1 MATYNIIYNFT
12 KCKGVENNPTTYEEG
27 SMDWIAMRAR
37 AVDGC
42 FFEDGVVTGSF
53 ECTYNGS
60 PQTFDVKARKVSADE
75 DQKVLD
81 GGMSGIT
88 SDGKF
93 MSWRFM
99 PASSVTG
106 TATFNLNASGTP
118 VQPVSVLNKVAHTT
132 YKTEV
137 QGRNTKITLTC
148 DDGYTFDGVPRITY
162 GGNLHENMTVSGNV
176 ATFTHDTALYD
187 GNAILEGKTKAVVPP
202 VSVTNNVAHTTYQK
216 EVQGDNTVITLTCD
230 SGYTFDGV
238 PTVTYGG
245 DPEDPFAESTTEN
258 MTVSGNVATFTL
270 ATASYGGSATL
281 SGNTKEVIPE
291 PQNNI
296 SGTTYTAEQDPFTE
310 ATTVTITCNDGLVFD
325 GVPTV
330 KYVNTTGQQTILAA
344 TLNDDKTVGT
354 VEITD
359 LKYIVSLDGK
369 TKPKPVEPVEPTE
382 PTVTNNVPDSKES
395 HTVDG
400 HSVTVKLTSNNVMLN
415 VSCAYVSTDGSS
427 KNIPVSVN
435 VVVKPLVD
443 SSNVTSNASVI
454 LPDVDFNSPIVIT
467 GESKKALRVDY
478 YLSGCTSD
486 VRPTY
491 WFVGEPFTVN
501 LTADSGNQFDEPDK
515 CKLIGYSVF
524 APVYTSP
531 MEISEDKLTAT
542 GTITPT
548 VGTAQR
554 DDFYIEVHGV
564 ANPQSEPTKKY
575 GFINAYVLNEQN
587 LEDFATARFVPYT
600 GEVGSTKEDPI
611 SYDLGDYVN
620 RVKRFFFQ
628 VDKGS
633 SSKLMCGN
641 FMVDTTVYN
650 LASDSKVLSF
660 GSVEIPNVT
669 QSTADYDT
677 ELNMFVPFIGLES
690 LPVDLIGHTVGLELR
705 VNLLGGGGVYVMTC
719 DDRIVWT
726 KEVEP
731 CTDVLFRT
739 QKQEI
744 QVLGGSKF
752 DSTYLMGLTP
762 YIVLQ
767 KKTITSTGV
776 ETASSRLTK
785 VKDVSGFTK
794 MVNVKFAD
802 TTNMLTDDVNTI
814 INILRN
820 GFTL

>member
-1 MATYNIIYNFT
+1 MAIYNIIYNFAN
-12 KCKGVENNPTTYEEG
+12 CVGVENNPKTYD
-27 SMDWIAMRAR
+27 SDYSDWIPIRAR

-42 FFEDGVVTGSF
+42 YFEEGVPIGTF
-53 ECTYNGS
+53 EANYQGS
-60 PQTFDVKARKVSADE
+60 PRTFDVQARKVSADE
-75 DQKVLD
+75 DQKVID
-81 GGMSGIT
+81 GGMTGMT
-88 SDGKF
+88 SDGTF
-93 MSWRFM
+93 ISWRFI
-99 PASSVTG
+99 PG
-106 TATFNLNASGTP
+106 TAFTGNATFSIGASGTP
-118 VQPVSVLNKVAHTT
+118 VV
-132 YKTEV
+132 
-137 QGRNTKITLTC
+137 
-148 DDGYTFDGVPRITY
+148 
-162 GGNLHENMTVSGNV
+162 
-176 ATFTHDTALYD
+176 
-187 GNAILEGKTKAVVPP
+187 P
-202 VSVTNNVAHTTYQK
+202 VSVTNNVTYTTYQK

-230 SGYTFDGV
+230 SGYTFDGT
-238 PTVTYGG
+238 PTVTYGA
-245 DPEDPFAESTTEN
+245 DPEDPFSEGTTEN

-270 ATASYGGSATL
+270 ATSSYGGYATL
-281 SGNTKEVIPE
+281 DGNTKEVIPG

-296 SGTTYTAEQDPFTE
+296 TGATYTSEEDPFGE
-310 ATTVTITCNDGLVFD
+310 STTVTITCNDGLVFD
-325 GVPTV
+325 GVPTIT
-330 KYVNTTGQQTILAA
+330 YVNTSGQQTVA
-344 TLNDDKTVGT
+344 TTTVNETNT
-354 VEITD
+354 VATAEITD
-359 LKYIVSLDGK
+359 LKYIVSLDGNTK
-369 TKPKPVEPVEPTE
+369 TKPVVPTE

-400 HSVTVKLTSNNVMLN
+400 HSVTVRLTSNKVMMN
-415 VSCAYVSTDGSS
+415 VSCAYVSTNGSS
-427 KNIPVSVN
+427 KNVPVN
-435 VVVKPLVD
+435 VEVVVTPLVD
-443 SSNVTSNASVI
+443 SGGVTSNASVV
-454 LPDVDFNSPIVIT
+454 LPDVDFNTPVVIT
-467 GESKKALRVDY
+467 GSSKKALRIDY
-478 YLSGCTSD
+478 YLSGCTTD

-491 WFVGEPFTVN
+491 WFVGEPLTVN

-515 CKLIGYSVF
+515 CKLVGYSVF
-524 APVYTSP
+524 APIYTQP
-531 MEISEDKLTAT
+531 MRISEDKLTAT

-548 VGTAQR
+548 VNTPQR
-554 DDFYIEVHGV
+554 DDFYIEVNGV
-564 ANPQSEPTKKY
+564 ANPQTTPTKKY
-575 GFINAYVLNEQN
+575 GFINAYVLNEKN

-600 GEVGSTKEDPI
+600 GDVGSTKEDPI
-611 SYDLGDYVN
+611 SYDLGDYIN
-620 RVKRFFFQ
+620 KVKRFFFQ

-677 ELNMFVPFIGLES
+677 ELNLFVPFIGLET
-690 LPVDLIGHTVGLELR
+690 LPVDLIGHTVALEMR

-802 TTNMLTDDVNTI
+802 TKNMLTDDVNTI

>member
-1 MATYNIIYNFT
+1 MASTYNINYTFERCT
-12 KCKGVENNPTTYEEG
+12 DSG
-27 SMDWIAMRAR
+27 SDKT
-37 AVDGC
+37 
-42 FFEDGVVTGSF
+42 FFNDGVTW
-53 ECTYNGS
+53 CH
-60 PQTFDVKARKVSADE
+60 VKAEAVNGCTFREEDPACKIEMFYNDRWTTIYMNLKKVTPDE
-75 DQKVLD
+75 DQLVINGEK
-81 GGMSGIT
+81 SGIT
-88 SDGKF
+88 SDGTF
-93 MSWRFM
+93 LHRRFTF
-99 PASSVTG
+99 PTGYTGDADCYVKASD
-106 TATFNLNASGTP
+106 GTP
-118 VQPVSVLNKVAHTT
+118 TPVPTLN
-132 YKTEV
+132 
-137 QGRNTKITLTC
+137 
-148 DDGYTFDGVPRITY
+148 
-162 GGNLHENMTVSGNV
+162 
-176 ATFTHDTALYD
+176 
-187 GNAILEGKTKAVVPP
+187 
-202 VSVTNNVAHTTYQK
+202 VTNNVAHTTYK
-216 EVQGDNTVITLTCD
+216 TKTSGSNTVITLTCD
-230 SGYTFDGV
+230 DGFTFDGV
-238 PTVTYGG
+238 PTVTYGA
-245 DPEDPFAESTTEN
+245 DPEDPFSEGTTEN

-270 ATASYGGSATL
+270 ATASYGDYATL
-281 SGNTKEVIPE
+281 DGRTKEVIPE

-296 SGTTYTAEQDPFTE
+296 TGATYTTEQDPFTE
-310 ATTVTITCNDGLVFD
+310 VTTVTITCNDGLVFD

-330 KYVNTTGQQTILAA
+330 TYVNTSGQQTSVPTTVNETNTVA
-344 TLNDDKTVGT
+344 TA
-354 VEITD
+354 EISD
-359 LKYIVSLDGK
+359 LRYIVSLDGS
-369 TKPKPVEPVEPTE
+369 TKPKPVAPTE
-382 PTVTNNVPDSKES
+382 PTVTNNVPDSTES

-400 HSVTVKLTSNNVMLN
+400 HSVTVNLTSKKVMLN
-415 VSCAYVSTDGSS
+415 VSCAYVSTGGES
-427 KNIPVSVN
+427 KNVPVTVN
-435 VVVKPLVD
+435 VVVDEVVD
-443 SSNVTSNASVI
+443 KDNVSSNASVT
-454 LPDVDFNSPIVIT
+454 LPDVDFNSPVVIT
-467 GESKKALRVDY
+467 GSSKQAIRIDY
-478 YLSGCTSD
+478 YLSGCTP
-486 VRPTY
+486 VAQPTY
-491 WFVGEPFTVN
+491 CFVGEPLTVTLN
-501 LTADSGNQFDEPDK
+501 ADSGNVFDEPDK

-524 APVYTSP
+524 APVYTAP
-531 MEISEDKLTAT
+531 MTISEDKLSAT

-548 VGTAQR
+548 VGTADR
-554 DDFYIEVHGV
+554 DDYYIEVHGV
-564 ANPQSEPTKKY
+564 ANPQSIPTKKY

-600 GEVGSTKEDPI
+600 GETGSVKEDPI

-641 FMVDTTVYN
+641 FMVDTTVFN
-650 LASDSKVLSF
+650 LASDSKVIQF

-677 ELNMFVPFIGLES
+677 ELNLFVPFIGLES
-690 LPVDLIGHTVGLELR
+690 LPVDLIGQTVGLELR

-739 QKQEI
+739 QKQEVR
-744 QVLGGSKF
+744 VLGGSKF

>member
-1 MATYNIIYNFT
+1 MAATYDIIYNLT
-12 KCKGVENNPTTYEEG
+12 NCVGVENNPTTYEG
-27 SMDWIAMRAR
+27 GDMNWIAMRAR

-42 FFEDGVVTGSF
+42 FFEDNEVTGSF
-53 ECTYNGS
+53 EATYEGS
-60 PQTFDVKARKVSADE
+60 PMTFDVKAKKVTPDE
-75 DQKVLD
+75 DQTVID

-88 SDGKF
+88 SDG
-93 MSWRFM
+93 MYISWRFR
-99 PASSVTG
+99 PSTSFTG
-106 TATFNLNASGTP
+106 TATLNLNASGTP
-118 VQPVSVLNKVAHTT
+118 VAKLN
-132 YKTEV
+132 
-137 QGRNTKITLTC
+137 
-148 DDGYTFDGVPRITY
+148 
-162 GGNLHENMTVSGNV
+162 
-176 ATFTHDTALYD
+176 
-187 GNAILEGKTKAVVPP
+187 
-202 VSVTNNVAHTTYQK
+202 VTNNVAHTTYK
-216 EVQGDNTVITLTCD
+216 TKTSGSNTIITLTCD
-230 SGYTFDGV
+230 DGFTFDGV
-238 PTVTYGG
+238 PTVTYGA
-245 DPEDPFAESTTEN
+245 DPEDPFSDSTTEN
-258 MTVSGNVATFTL
+258 MNVSGKVATFTL
-270 ATASYGGSATL
+270 STASYGGYATL
-281 SGNTKEVIPE
+281 DGKTKEVIQE

-296 SGTTYTAEQDPFTE
+296 SGTTYRTEEDPFEET
-310 ATTVTITCNDGLVFD
+310 TTVTITCNDGLVFD

-330 KYVNTTGQQTILAA
+330 TYVNTTGQQTVVQTTVNETNTVA
-344 TLNDDKTVGT
+344 TA
-354 VEITD
+354 EISD
-359 LKYIVSLDGK
+359 LKYIVSLNGK
-369 TKPKPVEPVEPTE
+369 TKHKPVAPTE
-382 PTVTNNVPDSKES
+382 PTLTNNVPDSKES

-400 HSVTVKLTSNNVMLN
+400 HSVTVNLTSKKVMLN
-415 VSCAYVSTDGSS
+415 VSCAYVATDGSS
-427 KNIPVSVN
+427 KKVPVTVN
-435 VVVKPLVD
+435 VVINDVVD
-443 SSNVTSNASVI
+443 TDTVTSNASVT
-454 LPDVDFNSPIVIT
+454 LPNVDFNHPIVIT
-467 GESKKALRVDY
+467 GETKQAIRIDY
-478 YLSGCTSD
+478 NLSGCIPVTKQ
-486 VRPTY
+486 TY
-491 WFVGEPFTVN
+491 CFVGEPLTIN
-501 LTADSGNQFDEPDK
+501 LKADSGNQFTDATK
-515 CKLIGYSVF
+515 CTLTGYSTT
-524 APVYTSP
+524 ATSYIVT
-531 MEISEDKLTAT
+531 MTISEDKLTAT

-548 VGTAQR
+548 VGSEDR
-554 DDFYIEVHGV
+554 DDFYIIVDGIAE
-564 ANPQSEPTKKY
+564 PQAAPTKKY
-575 GFINAYVLNEQN
+575 GFINAYVLNEKN

-600 GEVGSTKEDPI
+600 GDSGSTKDDPI
-611 SYDLGDYVN
+611 SYDLGDYIN

-650 LASDSKVLSF
+650 LDSDKKVISF

-677 ELNMFVPFIGLES
+677 ELNLFVPFIGLET
-690 LPVDLIGHTVGLELR
+690 LPVDLIGCTVALEMR

-785 VKDVSGFTK
+785 VKEVSGFTK

-802 TTNMLTDDVNTI
+802 TTNMLSDDVNTI

>member
-1 MATYNIIYNFT
+1 MATYNINYTFERCTDVGSDNTFENDGSTWCHIKAEAVNGCTF
-12 KCKGVENNPTTYEEG
+12 VENDSACKIELY
-27 SMDWIAMRAR
+27 
-37 AVDGC
+37 
-42 FFEDGVVTGSF
+42 
-53 ECTYNGS
+53 YNDRWMS
-60 PQTFDVKARKVSADE
+60 VYFNLSKVPPEE
-75 DQKVLD
+75 DQLVRNGEK
-81 GGMSGIT
+81 SGIT
-88 SDGKF
+88 SDGTF
-93 MSWRFM
+93 LHRRFSF
-99 PASSVTG
+99 PNGYTG
-106 TATFNLNASGTP
+106 DADCYVKASGGTPTP
-118 VQPVSVLNKVAHTT
+118 VPTLNVTNNVAHTT
-132 YKTEV
+132 YKTKV
-137 QGRNTKITLTC
+137 QGSNTVITLTC
-148 DDGYTFDGVPRITY
+148 DDGFTFDGVPTVTY
-162 GGNLHENMTVSGNV
+162 GGDPDDPFAESSTADMTVSGNV
-176 ATFTHDTALYD
+176 ATFSLATASYGGSATLS
-187 GNAILEGKTKAVVPP
+187 GNTKAVAPPVQP

-230 SGYTFDGV
+230 SGYTFDGT
-238 PTVTYGG
+238 PTVTYGA
-245 DPEDPFAESTTEN
+245 DPQDPFSEGTTAN

-270 ATASYGGSATL
+270 ATASYGGFAKL
-281 SGNTKEVIPE
+281 DGNTKEVIP
-291 PQNNI
+291 
-296 SGTTYTAEQDPFTE
+296 
-310 ATTVTITCNDGLVFD
+310 
-325 GVPTV
+325 
-330 KYVNTTGQQTILAA
+330 
-344 TLNDDKTVGT
+344 
-354 VEITD
+354 
-359 LKYIVSLDGK
+359 
-369 TKPKPVEPVEPTE
+369 EPVEPTE
-382 PTVTNNVPDSKES
+382 PTVTNNVPDSTES

-400 HSVTVKLTSNNVMLN
+400 HSVTVNLTSKKVMLN
-415 VSCAYVSTDGSS
+415 VSCAYVATDGSS
-427 KNIPVSVN
+427 KNVPVTVN
-435 VVVKPLVD
+435 VVVNDVAD
-443 SSNVTSNASVI
+443 TDNVTSNASVV
-454 LPDVDFNSPIVIT
+454 LPDVDFNSPVVIS
-467 GESKKALRVDY
+467 GESKKAMRIDY
-478 YLSGCTSD
+478 YLTGCTP
-486 VRPTY
+486 VTQPTY
-491 WFVGEPFTVN
+491 CFVGEP
-501 LTADSGNQFDEPDK
+501 LTITLNADSGNQFDEPDK
-515 CKLIGYSVF
+515 CKLTGYSQF
-524 APVYTSP
+524 ATPYIVP
-531 MEISEDKLTAT
+531 MTISEDKLTAT

-548 VGTAQR
+548 VGTADR
-554 DDFYIEVHGV
+554 DDWYIIVEGV
-564 ANPQSEPTKKY
+564 ANPQTTPTKKY
-575 GFINAYVLNEQN
+575 GFINAYVLNEKN

-600 GEVGSTKEDPI
+600 GDVGSTKEDPI

-641 FMVDTTVYN
+641 FMVDTTVFN
-650 LASDSKVLSF
+650 LASDSKVISF

-677 ELNMFVPFIGLES
+677 ELNLFVPFIGLET
-690 LPVDLIGHTVGLELR
+690 LPVDLIGCTVALEMR

-785 VKDVSGFTK
+785 VRDVSGFTK

>member
-1 MATYNIIYNFT
+1 MASTYPIHYDFT
-12 KCKGVENNPTTYEEG
+12 RCTNNGSSNTYTNDFVTF
-27 SMDWIAMRAR
+27 SMFKAK

-42 FFEDGVVTGSF
+42 FFQENDGGNCYF
-53 ECTYNGS
+53 TYNGG
-60 PQTFDVKARKVSADE
+60 TRFDLNFTKVSPSD
-75 DQKVLD
+75 DQKVINGELT
-81 GGMSGIT
+81 GIT
-88 SDGKF
+88 SDGKYCCRRVRLDN
-93 MSWRFM
+93 SI
-99 PASSVTG
+99 SGDIYVT
-106 TATFNLNASGTP
+106 LNATGGTP
-118 VQPVSVLNKVAHTT
+118 VV
-132 YKTEV
+132 
-137 QGRNTKITLTC
+137 
-148 DDGYTFDGVPRITY
+148 
-162 GGNLHENMTVSGNV
+162 
-176 ATFTHDTALYD
+176 
-187 GNAILEGKTKAVVPP
+187 P
-202 VSVTNNVAHTTYQK
+202 VSVTNNVAHTKYKT
-216 EVQGDNTVITLTCD
+216 EVQGSNTKITLTCD
-230 SGYTFDGV
+230 NGYTFDGT
-238 PTVTYGG
+238 PTVTYGA
-245 DPEDPFAESTTEN
+245 DPEDPFSEGTTEN

-270 ATASYGGSATL
+270 ATASYGGYATL
-281 SGNTKEVIPE
+281 GGNTKEVIPE

-296 SGTTYTAEQDPFTE
+296 TGATYTTEEDPFSET
-310 ATTVTITCNDGLVFD
+310 TTVTITCNDGLVFD

-354 VEITD
+354 VEVTD

-369 TKPKPVEPVEPTE
+369 TKTKPVAPTE
-382 PTVTNNVPDSKES
+382 PTVTNNVPDSTES
-395 HTVDG
+395 HTVSG
-400 HSVTVKLTSNNVMLN
+400 SSVTVNLTSKKVMLN
-415 VSCAYVSTDGSS
+415 VSCAYYDTKGIS
-427 KNIPVSVN
+427 KNVSVTVN
-435 VVVKPLVD
+435 VVVDEIKD
-443 SSNVTSNASVI
+443 TDNVTSNASVV
-454 LPDVDFNSPIVIT
+454 LPDVDFNSPVVIS
-467 GESKKALRVDY
+467 GESKKAIRIDY
-478 YLSGCTSD
+478 YLTGCTP
-486 VRPTY
+486 VAQPTY
-491 WFVGEPFTVN
+491 CFVGEP
-501 LTADSGNQFDEPDK
+501 LTITLNADSGNVFDEPDK
-515 CKLIGYSVF
+515 CKLIGYSTF
-524 APVYTSP
+524 AESHVVP
-531 MEISEDKLTAT
+531 MTISEDKLTAT

-548 VGTAQR
+548 VGTSER

-564 ANPQSEPTKKY
+564 ANPQSTPTKKY
-575 GFINAYVLNEQN
+575 GFINAYVLNEHN

-600 GEVGSTKEDPI
+600 GETGSVKEDPI

-641 FMVDTTVYN
+641 FMVDTTVFN
-650 LASDSKVLSF
+650 LASDSKVIQF

-677 ELNMFVPFIGLES
+677 ELNLFVPFIGLES
-690 LPVDLIGHTVGLELR
+690 LSVDLIGCTVGLELR

-739 QKQEI
+739 QKQEVR
-744 QVLGGSKF
+744 VLGGSKF

>member
-1 MATYNIIYNFT
+1 MAATYNINYTFERCTDKGSDNTFYNDGATWCHIKAEAVNGCTFVEEDSA
-12 KCKGVENNPTTYEEG
+12 CKIELYYN
-27 SMDWIAMRAR
+27 DRW
-37 AVDGC
+37 
-42 FFEDGVVTGSF
+42 VTV
-53 ECTYNGS
+53 YMNL
-60 PQTFDVKARKVSADE
+60 KKVTPDE
-75 DQKVLD
+75 DQLIINGEK
-81 GGMSGIT
+81 SGIT
-88 SDGKF
+88 SDGTF
-93 MSWRFM
+93 LHRRFSFPTGYTG
-99 PASSVTG
+99 PADCYVK
-106 TATFNLNASGTP
+106 ASGGTPTP
-118 VQPVSVLNKVAHTT
+118 VPTLN
-132 YKTEV
+132 
-137 QGRNTKITLTC
+137 
-148 DDGYTFDGVPRITY
+148 
-162 GGNLHENMTVSGNV
+162 
-176 ATFTHDTALYD
+176 
-187 GNAILEGKTKAVVPP
+187 
-202 VSVTNNVAHTTYQK
+202 VTNNVAHTTYK
-216 EVQGDNTVITLTCD
+216 TKTSGSNTVITLTCD
-230 SGYTFDGV
+230 DGFTFDGT
-238 PTVTYGG
+238 PTVTYGA
-245 DPEDPFAESTTEN
+245 DPEDPFSEGTTEN

-270 ATASYGGSATL
+270 ATASYGGYATL
-281 SGNTKEVIPE
+281 DGRTKEVIPE

-296 SGTTYTAEQDPFTE
+296 TGATYTTEQDPFTE
-310 ATTVTITCNDGLVFD
+310 TTTVTITCNDGLVFD

-330 KYVNTTGQQTILAA
+330 KYVNTSGQQTILAA
-344 TLNDDKTVGT
+344 TLNGDKTVGT

-369 TKPKPVEPVEPTE
+369 TKPKPVAPTE
-382 PTVTNNVPDSKES
+382 PTVTNNVPDSTES

-400 HSVTVKLTSNNVMLN
+400 HSMTVNLSSNKVMLN
-415 VSCAYVSTDGSS
+415 VSCAYVATDGSS
-427 KNIPVSVN
+427 KNVPVTVN
-435 VVVKPLVD
+435 VVVDDVKD
-443 SSNVTSNASVI
+443 QNNVSSNASVT
-454 LPDVDFNSPIVIT
+454 LPDVDFNSPVVIS
-467 GESKKALRVDY
+467 GESKQAMRIDY
-478 YLSGCTSD
+478 NLSGCTP
-486 VRPTY
+486 VAQPTY
-491 WFVGEPFTVN
+491 CFVGEP
-501 LTADSGNQFDEPDK
+501 LTITLNADSGNVFDEPDR
-515 CKLIGYSVF
+515 CKLTGYSTF
-524 APVYTSP
+524 APPYIVP
-531 MEISEDKLTAT
+531 MTISEDKLTAT

-548 VGTAQR
+548 VGSADR
-554 DDFYIEVHGV
+554 DDWYIIVDGV
-564 ANPQSEPTKKY
+564 ANPQTTPTKKY
-575 GFINAYVLNEQN
+575 GFINAYVLNEKN

-600 GEVGSTKEDPI
+600 GEVGSVKEDPI

-677 ELNMFVPFIGLES
+677 ELNLFVPFIGLES

-739 QKQEI
+739 QKQEVR
-744 QVLGGSKF
+744 VLGGSKF

>member
-1 MATYNIIYNFT
+1 MAATYDIIYNLT
-12 KCKGVENNPTTYEEG
+12 NCVGVENNPTTYEG
-27 SMDWIAMRAR
+27 GDMNWIAMRAR

-42 FFEDGVVTGSF
+42 FFEDNEVTGSF
-53 ECTYNGS
+53 EATYEGS
-60 PQTFDVKARKVSADE
+60 PMTFDVKAKKVTPDK
-75 DQKVLD
+75 DQTVID

-88 SDGKF
+88 SDG
-93 MSWRFM
+93 MYISWRFR
-99 PASSVTG
+99 PSTSFTG
-106 TATFNLNASGTP
+106 TATLNLNASGTP
-118 VQPVSVLNKVAHTT
+118 VAKLN
-132 YKTEV
+132 
-137 QGRNTKITLTC
+137 
-148 DDGYTFDGVPRITY
+148 
-162 GGNLHENMTVSGNV
+162 
-176 ATFTHDTALYD
+176 
-187 GNAILEGKTKAVVPP
+187 
-202 VSVTNNVAHTTYQK
+202 VTNNVAHTTYK
-216 EVQGDNTVITLTCD
+216 TKTSGSNTIITLTCD
-230 SGYTFDGV
+230 GGFTFDGV
-238 PTVTYGG
+238 PTVTYGA
-245 DPEDPFAESTTEN
+245 DPEDPFSDSTTEN

-270 ATASYGGSATL
+270 ATDSYGGYATL
-281 SGNTKEVIPE
+281 DGKTKEAIQE

-296 SGTTYTAEQDPFTE
+296 SGTTYTTEEDPFE
-310 ATTVTITCNDGLVFD
+310 EITTVTITCNDGLVFD

-330 KYVNTTGQQTILAA
+330 TYVNTTGQQTVVQTTVNETNTVA
-344 TLNDDKTVGT
+344 TA
-354 VEITD
+354 EISD
-359 LKYIVSLDGK
+359 LKYIVSLNGK
-369 TKPKPVEPVEPTE
+369 TKHKPVAPTE
-382 PTVTNNVPDSKES
+382 PTLTNNVPDSKES

-400 HSVTVKLTSNNVMLN
+400 HSVTVNLASKKVMLN
-415 VSCAYVSTDGSS
+415 VSCAYVATDGSS
-427 KNIPVSVN
+427 KKVPVTVN
-435 VVVKPLVD
+435 VVINDVAD
-443 SSNVTSNASVI
+443 TDTVTSNASVT
-454 LPDVDFNSPIVIT
+454 LPNVDFNHPIVIT
-467 GESKKALRVDY
+467 GETKQAIRIDY
-478 YLSGCTSD
+478 NLSGCIPVTK
-486 VRPTY
+486 PTY
-491 WFVGEPFTVN
+491 CFVGEPLTIN
-501 LTADSGNQFDEPDK
+501 LKADSGNQFTDATK
-515 CKLIGYSVF
+515 CTLTGYSTT
-524 APVYTSP
+524 ATSYIVT
-531 MEISEDKLTAT
+531 MTISEDKLTAT

-548 VGTAQR
+548 VGSEDR
-554 DDFYIEVHGV
+554 DDFYIIVDGIAE
-564 ANPQSEPTKKY
+564 PQAAPTKKY
-575 GFINAYVLNEQN
+575 GFINAYVLNEKN

-600 GEVGSTKEDPI
+600 GDSGSTKDDPI
-611 SYDLGDYVN
+611 SYDLGDYIN

-650 LASDSKVLSF
+650 LDSDKKVISF

-677 ELNMFVPFIGLES
+677 ELNLFVPFIGLET
-690 LPVDLIGHTVGLELR
+690 LPVDLIGHTVALEMR

-785 VKDVSGFTK
+785 VKEVSGFTK

-802 TTNMLTDDVNTI
+802 TTNMLSDDVNTI

>member
-1 MATYNIIYNFT
+1 MAATYNINYNFERCT
-12 KCKGVENNPTTYEEG
+12 DKGSDNTFYNDGATWCHIKAEAVNGCTFVE
-27 SMDWIAMRAR
+27 
-37 AVDGC
+37 
-42 FFEDGVVTGSF
+42 EDAACRMEMYYNDRWVSVYMNLKKVT
-53 ECTYNGS
+53 
-60 PQTFDVKARKVSADE
+60 PDE
-75 DQKVLD
+75 DQLVINGEK
-81 GGMSGIT
+81 SGIT
-88 SDGKF
+88 SDGTF
-93 MSWRFM
+93 LHRRFSFPSGYTG
-99 PASSVTG
+99 PADCYVK
-106 TATFNLNASGTP
+106 ASGGSPAP
-118 VQPVSVLNKVAHTT
+118 VPTLN
-132 YKTEV
+132 
-137 QGRNTKITLTC
+137 
-148 DDGYTFDGVPRITY
+148 
-162 GGNLHENMTVSGNV
+162 
-176 ATFTHDTALYD
+176 
-187 GNAILEGKTKAVVPP
+187 
-202 VSVTNNVAHTTYQK
+202 VTNNVAHTTYK
-216 EVQGDNTVITLTCD
+216 TKTSGSNTVITLTCD
-230 SGYTFDGV
+230 DGFTFDGV
-238 PTVTYGG
+238 PTVTYGA
-245 DPEDPFAESTTEN
+245 DPEDPFSEGTTEN

-270 ATASYGGSATL
+270 ATASYGGYATL
-281 SGNTKEVIPE
+281 DGRTKEVIPE

-330 KYVNTTGQQTILAA
+330 KYVNTSGQQTTVSTTVNETNTVA
-344 TLNDDKTVGT
+344 TA
-354 VEITD
+354 EISD
-359 LKYIVSLDGK
+359 LKYIVSLDGHTK
-369 TKPKPVEPVEPTE
+369 TKPVAPTE
-382 PTVTNNVPDSKES
+382 PTVTNNVPDSTES
-395 HTVDG
+395 HTVNG
-400 HSVTVKLTSNNVMLN
+400 HSVTVNLSSSKVMLN
-415 VSCAYVSTDGSS
+415 VSCAYVATDGSS
-427 KNIPVSVN
+427 KNVPVTVN
-435 VVVKPLVD
+435 VVVDDLKD
-443 SSNVTSNASVI
+443 TDNVSSNASVT
-454 LPDVDFNSPIVIT
+454 LPDVDFNSPVVIS
-467 GESKKALRVDY
+467 GESKQAMRIDY
-478 YLSGCTSD
+478 NLSGCTP
-486 VRPTY
+486 VAQPTY
-491 WFVGEPFTVN
+491 CFVGEP
-501 LTADSGNQFDEPDK
+501 LTITLNADSGNVFDEPDK
-515 CKLIGYSVF
+515 CKITGYSTF
-524 APVYTSP
+524 APLFIVP
-531 MEISEDKLTAT
+531 MTISEDKLTAS

-548 VGTAQR
+548 VGSAER
-554 DDFYIEVHGV
+554 DDWYIIVDGV
-564 ANPQSEPTKKY
+564 AHPQSTPTKKY
-575 GFINAYVLNEQN
+575 GFINAYVLNEKN

-600 GEVGSTKEDPI
+600 GDTGSVKEDPI

-641 FMVDTTVYN
+641 FMVDTTVFN

-677 ELNMFVPFIGLES
+677 ELNLFVPFIGLES
-690 LPVDLIGHTVGLELR
+690 LPVDLIGSTVSLELR

-739 QKQEI
+739 QKQEVR
-744 QVLGGSKF
+744 VLGGSKF

>member
-1 MATYNIIYNFT
+1 MAATYDIIYNLT
-12 KCKGVENNPTTYEEG
+12 NCVGVENNPTTYEG
-27 SMDWIAMRAR
+27 GDTNWIAMRAR

-42 FFEDGVVTGSF
+42 FFEDNEVTGSF
-53 ECTYNGS
+53 EATYEGS
-60 PQTFDVKARKVSADE
+60 PMTFDVKAKKVTPDE
-75 DQKVLD
+75 DQTVID

-88 SDGKF
+88 SDGTYI
-93 MSWRFM
+93 SWRFR
-99 PASSVTG
+99 PSTSFTG
-106 TATFNLNASGTP
+106 TATLNLNASGTP
-118 VQPVSVLNKVAHTT
+118 VAKLN
-132 YKTEV
+132 
-137 QGRNTKITLTC
+137 
-148 DDGYTFDGVPRITY
+148 
-162 GGNLHENMTVSGNV
+162 
-176 ATFTHDTALYD
+176 
-187 GNAILEGKTKAVVPP
+187 
-202 VSVTNNVAHTTYQK
+202 VTNNVAHTTYK
-216 EVQGDNTVITLTCD
+216 TKTSGSNTIITLTCD
-230 SGYTFDGV
+230 DGFTFDGV
-238 PTVTYGG
+238 PTVTYGA
-245 DPEDPFAESTTEN
+245 DPEDPFSESTTEN
-258 MTVSGNVATFTL
+258 MNVSGKVATFTL
-270 ATASYGGSATL
+270 ATASYGGYATL
-281 SGNTKEVIPE
+281 DGKTKEVIQE
-291 PQNNI
+291 TQNNI
-296 SGTTYTAEQDPFTE
+296 SGTTYRTEEDPFEET
-310 ATTVTITCNDGLVFD
+310 TTVTITCNDGLVFD

-330 KYVNTTGQQTILAA
+330 KYVNTTGQQTVVQTTVNETNTVA
-344 TLNDDKTVGT
+344 TA
-354 VEITD
+354 EISD
-359 LKYIVSLDGK
+359 LKYIVSLNGK
-369 TKPKPVEPVEPTE
+369 TKHKPVEPTE
-382 PTVTNNVPDSKES
+382 PTLTNNMPDSKES

-400 HSVTVKLTSNNVMLN
+400 HSVTVNLASKKVMLN
-415 VSCAYVSTDGSS
+415 VSCAYVDTDGSS
-427 KNIPVSVN
+427 KNVPVTVN
-435 VVVKPLVD
+435 VVINDVVD
-443 SSNVTSNASVI
+443 TDTVTSNASVT
-454 LPDVDFNSPIVIT
+454 LPNVDFNHPIVIT
-467 GESKKALRVDY
+467 GETKQAIRIDY
-478 YLSGCTSD
+478 NLSGCTP
-486 VRPTY
+486 VTKPTY
-491 WFVGEPFTVN
+491 CFVGEPLN
-501 LTADSGNQFDEPDK
+501 IELTADSGNKFTDASK
-515 CKLIGYSVF
+515 CTLTGYSTT
-524 APVYTSP
+524 ATSHIVT
-531 MEISEDKLTAT
+531 MTISEDKLTAT

-548 VGTAQR
+548 VGSEDR
-554 DDFYIEVHGV
+554 DDFYIIVDGIAE
-564 ANPQSEPTKKY
+564 PQSAPTKKY
-575 GFINAYVLNEQN
+575 GFINAYVLNEKN

-600 GEVGSTKEDPI
+600 GDSGSTKDDPI
-611 SYDLGDYVN
+611 SYDLGDYIN

-650 LASDSKVLSF
+650 LDSDKKVISF

-677 ELNMFVPFIGLES
+677 ELNLFVPFIGLETM
-690 LPVDLIGHTVGLELR
+690 PVDLIGHTVALEMR

-785 VKDVSGFTK
+785 VKEVSGFTK

>member
-1 MATYNIIYNFT
+1 MAYNIIYNFT
-12 KCKGVENNPTTYEEG
+12 NCTGVENNPTTYEEG
-27 SMDWIAMRAR
+27 NMDWIAMRAR

-60 PQTFDVKARKVSADE
+60 PQTFDVKARKVLSDE
-75 DQKVLD
+75 DQKVID

-99 PASSVTG
+99 PASSFTG
-106 TATFNLNASGTP
+106 TVTFTLNASGTP
-118 VQPVSVLNKVAHTT
+118 VKPVRVLNKVAHTT

-162 GGNLHENMTVSGNV
+162 GANSHANMTVSGNV
-176 ATFTHDTALYD
+176 ATFTLATVSYD
-187 GNAILEGKTKAVVPP
+187 GSAILEGKTKAVVPP

-245 DPEDPFAESTTEN
+245 DPEDPFAEASTAD
-258 MTVSGNVATFTL
+258 MTVSGNVATFSL

-281 SGNTKEVIPE
+281 SGRTKEVIPE

-296 SGTTYTAEQDPFTE
+296 TGATYTTEQDPFTE
-310 ATTVTITCNDGLVFD
+310 VTTVTITCNDGLVFD

-354 VEITD
+354 VEISD

-369 TKPKPVEPVEPTE
+369 TKPKPVAPTE
-382 PTVTNNVPDSKES
+382 PTVTNNVPDSTES

-400 HSVTVKLTSNNVMLN
+400 HSVTVNLSSNKVMLN
-415 VSCAYVSTDGSS
+415 VSCAYVATDGSS
-427 KNIPVSVN
+427 KNVPVTVN
-435 VVVKPLVD
+435 VVVDDVAD
-443 SSNVTSNASVI
+443 QNNVSSNASVT
-454 LPDVDFNSPIVIT
+454 LPDVDFNSPVVIS
-467 GESKKALRVDY
+467 GESKNAMRIDY
-478 YLSGCTSD
+478 ILTGCTP
-486 VRPTY
+486 VERPTY
-491 WFVGEPFTVN
+491 CFVGEP
-501 LTADSGNQFDEPDK
+501 LTITLNADSGNVFDEPDK
-515 CKLIGYSVF
+515 CKITGYSTF
-524 APVYTSP
+524 APMYVVP
-531 MEISEDKLTAT
+531 MTIGEDKLSAT

-548 VGTAQR
+548 VGSPDR
-554 DDFYIEVHGV
+554 DDWYIIVEGV
-564 ANPQSEPTKKY
+564 ANPQTTPTKKY

-600 GEVGSTKEDPI
+600 GDTGSVKEDPI

-650 LASDSKVLSF
+650 LASDSKVISF
-660 GSVEIPNVT
+660 GSVEIPNTT

-677 ELNMFVPFIGLES
+677 ELSLFVPFIGLES

-739 QKQEI
+739 QKQEVR
-744 QVLGGSKF
+744 VLGGSKF

>member
-1 MATYNIIYNFT
+1 MAATYDIIYNLT
-12 KCKGVENNPTTYEEG
+12 NCVGVENNPTTYEG
-27 SMDWIAMRAR
+27 GDMNWIAMRAR

-42 FFEDGVVTGSF
+42 FFEDNEVTGSF
-53 ECTYNGS
+53 EATYEGS
-60 PQTFDVKARKVSADE
+60 PMTFDVKAKKVTPDE
-75 DQKVLD
+75 DQTVID

-88 SDGKF
+88 SDG
-93 MSWRFM
+93 MYISWRFR
-99 PASSVTG
+99 PSTSFTG
-106 TATFNLNASGTP
+106 TATLNLNASGTP
-118 VQPVSVLNKVAHTT
+118 VAKLN
-132 YKTEV
+132 
-137 QGRNTKITLTC
+137 
-148 DDGYTFDGVPRITY
+148 
-162 GGNLHENMTVSGNV
+162 
-176 ATFTHDTALYD
+176 
-187 GNAILEGKTKAVVPP
+187 
-202 VSVTNNVAHTTYQK
+202 VTNNVAHTTYK
-216 EVQGDNTVITLTCD
+216 TKTSGSNTIITLTCD
-230 SGYTFDGV
+230 GGFTFDGV
-238 PTVTYGG
+238 PTVTYGA
-245 DPEDPFAESTTEN
+245 DPEDPFSDSTTEN

-270 ATASYGGSATL
+270 ATDSYGGYATL
-281 SGNTKEVIPE
+281 DGKTKEAIQE

-296 SGTTYTAEQDPFTE
+296 SGTTYTTEEDPFE
-310 ATTVTITCNDGLVFD
+310 EITTVTITCNDGLVFD

-330 KYVNTTGQQTILAA
+330 TYVNTTGQQTVVQTTVNETNTVA
-344 TLNDDKTVGT
+344 TA
-354 VEITD
+354 EISD
-359 LKYIVSLDGK
+359 LKYIVSLNGK
-369 TKPKPVEPVEPTE
+369 TKHKPVAPTE
-382 PTVTNNVPDSKES
+382 PTLTNNVPDSKES

-400 HSVTVKLTSNNVMLN
+400 HSVTVNLASKKVMLN
-415 VSCAYVSTDGSS
+415 VSCAYVATDGSS
-427 KNIPVSVN
+427 KKVPVTVN
-435 VVVKPLVD
+435 VVINDVSD
-443 SSNVTSNASVI
+443 TDTVTSNASVT
-454 LPDVDFNSPIVIT
+454 LPNVDFNHPIVIT
-467 GESKKALRVDY
+467 GETKQAIRIDY
-478 YLSGCTSD
+478 NLSGCIPVTK
-486 VRPTY
+486 PTY
-491 WFVGEPFTVN
+491 CFVGEPLTIN
-501 LTADSGNQFDEPDK
+501 LKADSGNQFTDATK
-515 CKLIGYSVF
+515 CTLTGYSTT
-524 APVYTSP
+524 ATSYIVT
-531 MEISEDKLTAT
+531 MTISEDKLTAT

-548 VGTAQR
+548 VGSEDR
-554 DDFYIEVHGV
+554 DDFYIIVDGIAE
-564 ANPQSEPTKKY
+564 PQAAPTKKY
-575 GFINAYVLNEQN
+575 GFINAYVLNEKN

-600 GEVGSTKEDPI
+600 GDSGSTKDDPI
-611 SYDLGDYVN
+611 SYDLGDYIN

-650 LASDSKVLSF
+650 LDSDKKVISF

-677 ELNMFVPFIGLES
+677 ELNLFVPFIGLET
-690 LPVDLIGHTVGLELR
+690 LPVDLIGHTVALEMR

-785 VKDVSGFTK
+785 VKEVSGFTK

-802 TTNMLTDDVNTI
+802 TTNMLSDDVNTI